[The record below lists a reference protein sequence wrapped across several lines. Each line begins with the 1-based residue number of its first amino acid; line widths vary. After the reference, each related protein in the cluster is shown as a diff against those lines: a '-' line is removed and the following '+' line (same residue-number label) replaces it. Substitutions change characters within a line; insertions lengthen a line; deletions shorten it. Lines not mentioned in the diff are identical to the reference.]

1 MFLKPKIAYAGSD
14 KDLKHNI
21 IYIFNSI
28 ITNNLNFG
36 IQNLANNIIEASNNW
51 WGSENGPRKSNTGE
65 GDRITDL
72 INFSPWK
79 TKDPDKTNIC
89 CSNVL
94 FIPGIEASRL
104 YSGNNT
110 LWEPNRN
117 GDVVKLFLNDQGKSI
132 NNSIYTKDIIESA
145 FSNVFNIERIYKSF
159 IAMMNGVVAEK
170 HINSWLAF
178 PYDWRMSIEDVVYG
192 KTKFATSSVSLI
204 DSVIELARGS
214 KNGKVAIIAHSNGGL
229 VAKLLVKALS
239 EINKEDLIDQVIM
252 IGTPE
257 LGTPQAIPAIIHGY
271 QQSILNGFLLS
282 ESVARNL
289 SKNSLGAL
297 GLLPA
302 KAFFE
307 KNNFNIIVD
316 NYSIKQRSINN
327 YNNFIDFLTKNSF
340 SKFTTSD
347 TTIPILLNRDL
358 LNKVES
364 LHSNIDNWKFPSTT
378 RLTSILGWGIPTTKS
393 LSYFPEKHCKNKDK
407 TKCEIAY
414 NANLSSSGDGTVL
427 TNSVAD
433 NNLITYFNLKNIN
446 NDSNLNIEHSN
457 ILESKEMLRE
467 VKNKIVDNNYIIN
480 NKYFS
485 EDEPVDNDLWLTI
498 KLYSPIDIHVYDEFG
513 RHTGIIENPDPKQG
527 KFHYE
532 KQIPRSYYA
541 DFGKIKML
549 SIPLNKKYEI
559 ILEGSGNGTFT
570 LEAELFQY
578 DKIIATTTFE
588 DIPVTPVFNAELLI
602 STSTN
607 NFISETKLLIDENG
621 DGITEYIYNSI
632 PIKKKIYK
640 ITSKSR
646 KERKRF
652 TTVDSPKKF

>member
-1 MFLKPKIAYAGSD
+1 VGGIFSGVDINYAIFNKNSLNLWQSTTSISNSIIKNSSVGIKVFGSRVDINNSKLIYNQIGLVSYPILDNPVLMFLKPKIAYAGSD

-252 IGTPE
+252 IG
-257 LGTPQAIPAIIHGY
+257 
-271 QQSILNGFLLS
+271 
-282 ESVARNL
+282 
-289 SKNSLGAL
+289 
-297 GLLPA
+297 
-302 KAFFE
+302 
-307 KNNFNIIVD
+307 
-316 NYSIKQRSINN
+316 
-327 YNNFIDFLTKNSF
+327 
-340 SKFTTSD
+340 
-347 TTIPILLNRDL
+347 
-358 LNKVES
+358 
-364 LHSNIDNWKFPSTT
+364 
-378 RLTSILGWGIPTTKS
+378 
-393 LSYFPEKHCKNKDK
+393 
-407 TKCEIAY
+407 
-414 NANLSSSGDGTVL
+414 
-427 TNSVAD
+427 
-433 NNLITYFNLKNIN
+433 
-446 NDSNLNIEHSN
+446 
-457 ILESKEMLRE
+457 
-467 VKNKIVDNNYIIN
+467 
-480 NKYFS
+480 
-485 EDEPVDNDLWLTI
+485 
-498 KLYSPIDIHVYDEFG
+498 
-513 RHTGIIENPDPKQG
+513 
-527 KFHYE
+527 
-532 KQIPRSYYA
+532 
-541 DFGKIKML
+541 
-549 SIPLNKKYEI
+549 
-559 ILEGSGNGTFT
+559 
-570 LEAELFQY
+570 
-578 DKIIATTTFE
+578 
-588 DIPVTPVFNAELLI
+588 
-602 STSTN
+602 
-607 NFISETKLLIDENG
+607 
-621 DGITEYIYNSI
+621 
-632 PIKKKIYK
+632 
-640 ITSKSR
+640 
-646 KERKRF
+646 
-652 TTVDSPKKF
+652 